1 MVRFMPMNEG
11 EFQASRQAAIT
22 QIACDHVKAG
32 TWTRR
37 VLRCDWLSK
46 PISTCYQSEDN
57 VIVR

>member
-1 MVRFMPMNEG
+1 MPMNEG